1 MKKNKKIQKNFRKT
15 LDNNPEMCYNIS
27 TKRVATTA
35 KESTSMKYVVEVI
48 YGNRN
53 EWSNEIEYYGDAV
66 IHARELSRLAGVSE
80 TRVWYEEEIID
91 IFVDGEEYEE
101 EVDEWAEYEDRW
113 DEVGYDPY
121 TGGFDPDL

>member
-1 MKKNKKIQKNFRKT
+1 
-15 LDNNPEMCYNIS
+15 
-27 TKRVATTA
+27 
-35 KESTSMKYVVEVI
+35 MKYVVEVM
-48 YGNRN
+48 YRDRN
-53 EWSNEIEYYGDAV
+53 EWSDEIEHYGDAV
-66 IHARELSRLAGVSE
+66 NHAREMSQLAGVSE